1 MIKERHKGRQN
12 NDVRSWVRFK
22 SSEEFMAGGIDETD
36 TEDVATEVQTVYDA
50 SKQVLRLLLCDS
62 LGLRKYDARK
72 TSRIFKQ

>member
-1 MIKERHKGRQN
+1 M
-12 NDVRSWVRFK
+12 V
-22 SSEEFMAGGIDETD
+22 GGIEETD